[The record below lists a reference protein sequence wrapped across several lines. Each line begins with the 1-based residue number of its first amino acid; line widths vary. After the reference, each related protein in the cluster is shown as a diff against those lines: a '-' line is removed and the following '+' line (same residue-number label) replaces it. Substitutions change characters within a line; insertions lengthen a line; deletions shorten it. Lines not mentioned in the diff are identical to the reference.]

1 LHHLQKKFFSFPAGI
16 KPARESRHAS
26 PLLKKSIPPKPA
38 QPTPPPSVQPP
49 SHTLSTIRPLL
60 NDLLSLLKQYSNL
73 CNLLQTI
80 VHKKEEQ
87 LAANCLS
94 VIHSS
99 ISLVQAQVSITSMLH
114 ATDDSY
120 ITQFSLLDKTPILQ
134 FHTKLWHQLFFPHST
149 EIRRLTYDLLVQL
162 EQIIHLLLPGTKYKT
177 YTIPS
182 STSTPSVTEQII
194 YRPISILDP
203 YILALRRNYYYP
215 IAPDLTMS
223 NDAQMEGQTE
233 SCFPKHSPKRSTPST
248 KHPITVESSL
258 AAITEIIKEVEADDP
273 PTEKETAPVIVESGK
288 KYHTHRFAI
297 YRKQTYPTPGAPPN
311 QLALFQSFVRSIKS
325 ADHAAKIQPI

>member
-1 LHHLQKKFFSFPAGI
+1 
-16 KPARESRHAS
+16 
-26 PLLKKSIPPKPA
+26 
-38 QPTPPPSVQPP
+38 
-49 SHTLSTIRPLL
+49 
-60 NDLLSLLKQYSNL
+60 
-73 CNLLQTI
+73 
-80 VHKKEEQ
+80 
-87 LAANCLS
+87 
-94 VIHSS
+94 
-99 ISLVQAQVSITSMLH
+99 MLH
-114 ATDDSY
+114 AMDDSY
-120 ITQFSLLDKTPILQ
+120 ITQFSLLDTTPILQ

-194 YRPISILDP
+194 YRPVSILDP

-223 NDAQMEGQTE
+223 NNAQMEGQTE
-233 SCFPKHSPKRSTPST
+233 SCSPKHSPKRSTPST
-248 KHPITVESSL
+248 KHPTTVESSL